1 MPAPTDATYL
11 LQSANTDLPGSRTL
25 VGDSSL
31 GIHLNDGGPE
41 GNMTIQTAGQLKTLA
56 QANTSGLYILNTST
70 DTFVRQ
76 GLNSNGTI
84 SLVNA
89 GFVLDSDPTTPANP
103 VLAVVPGSHVQKINV
118 ALNGTIDSTQ
128 PTINF
133 KNGAGIT
140 IGVVNNGG
148 TNSAD
153 VTITNSGS
161 SGTVTSVT
169 LSTSTGMFLVG
180 QDETT
185 DVQWAVDLPPGGAE
199 GDVLT
204 VTTAGDPQVVGWVA
218 PDSAS
223 GWSNFPAIH
232 DIVMQGFAVSWGPEF
247 NTTTLGAYITDTLA
261 YPQFTYSSTET
272 AIGYPVIT
280 ESVPGETYGT
290 LGNLLYGL
298 GQGGPGTV
306 PCYGDLAA
314 PTIAGTY
321 ALQINDVNQT
331 PYWAA
336 SVTSDQ
342 SATVIL
348 QNSPIVIAGRSDYT
362 PLGNGIFWV
371 TDPNITATSV
381 VMVTG
386 SCLFNTISDPPGTP
400 NTENLETNPGD
411 GPFQVFLNYV
421 DGGPTGL
428 PVGFCIV
435 GRGGGD
441 TGKQVSYSIV
451 KYS

>member
-133 KNGAGIT
+133 INGSGIT

-148 TNSAD
+148 TSSAD

-169 LSTSTGMFLVG
+169 LTTSTGLIIEG
-180 QDETT
+180 QDFTT
-185 DVQWAVDLPPGGAE
+185 DVQYAIDLPGGGAE

-204 VTTAGDPQVVGWVA
+204 VTTAGAPQVVGWVA

-223 GWSNFPAIH
+223 GWSNFPAVH
-232 DIVMQGFAVSWGPEF
+232 DVIMQDFAVSWGPES
-247 NTTTLGAYITDTLA
+247 NTTTIQGYITDTLA
-261 YPQFTYSSTET
+261 YPQFTYSSGDIT
-272 AIGYPVIT
+272 AIGYAVIT

-321 ALQINDVNQT
+321 ALQINDVNQI

-336 SVTSDQ
+336 SVTSSQ
-342 SATVIL
+342 SATVIM
-348 QNSPIVIAGRSDYT
+348 QNSPLVIGGRADYT
-362 PLGNGIFWV
+362 EFENGFAWI
-371 TDPNITATSV
+371 TDANITATSV
-381 VMVTG
+381 VVITG
-386 SCLFNTISDPPGTP
+386 SCVIDTSPGP
-400 NTENLETNPGD
+400 NTLTFVGGVSPGN
-411 GPFQVFLNYV
+411 GPFQVYLNPT
-421 DGGPTGL
+421 DGGPNGL
-428 PVGFCIV
+428 PVGFAII
-435 GRGGGD
+435 GNGGD
-441 TGKQVSYSIV
+441 DNTKAVSYSIV